1 MLNFIILTHGRCG
14 SNLLWRTLDTHP
26 QLNVF
31 TDVFNRRKWGLVKE
45 EYKIN
50 TVKDVFA
57 YCNGCSVHHSDRK
70 YMPNL
75 FHKLRAIDGLKVI
88 LLRRN
93 PLTRLVSWK
102 LSQETGHSIHEGY
115 GDHQIYIDPEEA
127 YSNFHEITEMESFS
141 VGYFM
146 VHEMCEVRYENLCAN
161 WNDSIKE
168 IQQFLGVKTVELTP
182 AITKQDNLPVCDRVK
197 NYNQLKEYMS
207 DTQWSGLFEESN
219 EYK

>member
-45 EYKIN
+45 EYNGRIN
-50 TVKDVFA
+50 TVEDVFS

-102 LSQETGHSIHEGY
+102 LSQETGQLLGNYMVAI
-115 GDHQIYIDPEEA
+115 QVDPK
-127 YSNFHEITEMESFS
+127 I
-141 VGYFM
+141 
-146 VHEMCEVRYENLCAN
+146 L
-161 WNDSIKE
+161 
-168 IQQFLGVKTVELTP
+168 IQ
-182 AITKQDNLPVCDRVK
+182 
-197 NYNQLKEYMS
+197 
-207 DTQWSGLFEESN
+207 
-219 EYK
+219 